1 MAAAVVVPEGTVEAL
16 GGRGLLSTLDARE
29 LAETF
34 ALLASDTRLRVLHA
48 LARAGELCVKD
59 LAVQVGMRAPAVC
72 NQLQRLEDRGV
83 VRSRRAGNFVYY
95 RVDDPCVLQLI
106 ELGACLTLDAAKA
119 AADANSA
126 VGAGCAR

>member
-1 MAAAVVVPEGTVEAL
+1 MTTFDLASL
-16 GGRGLLSTLDARE
+16 GAPASELQGRDLLSEVDAAQ

-59 LAVQVGMRAPAVC
+59 LAAEVGMRSSAVC

-83 VRSRRAGNFVYY
+83 IRSRREGNFVYY
-95 RVDDPCVLQLI
+95 RVDDPCVLQI
-106 ELGACLTLDAAKA
+106 IQLGACLTLDAAA
-119 AADANSA
+119 T
-126 VGAGCAR
+126 AGTDEEQVR